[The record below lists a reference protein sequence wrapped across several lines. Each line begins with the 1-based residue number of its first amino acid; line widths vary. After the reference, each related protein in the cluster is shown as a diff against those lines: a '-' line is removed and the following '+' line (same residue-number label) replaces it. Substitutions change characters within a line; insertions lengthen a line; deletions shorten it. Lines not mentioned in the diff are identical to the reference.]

1 MSLNSDESPDII
13 PETLYHKIQKDFGRQ
28 STDEQVGML
37 LLLNSKGINIA
48 LKQLEINHCAHILG
62 KISQYFEYRMIFAN
76 SLYRIGEG
84 KRLEIL
90 DIWKKAD
97 SVLYNRA
104 ITCLKLRESH
114 ILKNNELPTHIPE
127 GYIFTGEFP
136 CEFPETAR
144 ECKFCGEGYI
154 VGQDLLDLSCFKH
167 SYHSACE
174 AAEGS
179 AQGCCPTCD
188 RDRRE
193 HSLNPPTI

>member
-1 MSLNSDESPDII
+1 MLVRMPSFRNGKLWRSPDRLILMWYRNDRNARAKGSFSNGPKLCLVAKRFRSDESPDII

-114 ILKNNELPTHIPE
+114 ILKNNELPTHIPN
-127 GYIFTGEFP
+127 FHANF
-136 CEFPETAR
+136 R
-144 ECKFCGEGYI
+144 K
-154 VGQDLLDLSCFKH
+154 Q
-167 SYHSACE
+167 
-174 AAEGS
+174 
-179 AQGCCPTCD
+179 QGNVNSVV
-188 RDRRE
+188 RD
-193 HSLNPPTI
+193 I